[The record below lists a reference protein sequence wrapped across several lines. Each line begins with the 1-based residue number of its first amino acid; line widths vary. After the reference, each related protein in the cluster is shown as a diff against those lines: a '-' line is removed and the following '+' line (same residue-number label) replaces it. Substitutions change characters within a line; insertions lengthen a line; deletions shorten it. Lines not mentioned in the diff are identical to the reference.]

1 MPPQVQRRGFD
12 LTLDKVVKALYN
24 KIAISII
31 NNEKEEKEMPVFPK
45 AKKAQ
50 PKRLTKATKKF
61 LSVGPVIPYL
71 ETWNTRYGTSE
82 RIVYRQN
89 GKFIDSVSLDALR
102 KGTRVD

>member
-1 MPPQVQRRGFD
+1 M
-12 LTLDKVVKALYN
+12 TLDKVIRNLYN
-24 KIAISII
+24 RIATPKIKIKQ
-31 NNEKEEKEMPVFPK
+31 KEEKEMAVFPK

-61 LSVGPVIPYL
+61 LAVGPVIPYL
-71 ETWNTRYGTSE
+71 ETWDTRYGASE

-102 KGTRVD
+102 KGTKVPK

>member
-1 MPPQVQRRGFD
+1 M
-12 LTLDKVVKALYN
+12 TLDKVMQNLYN
-24 KIAISII
+24 RIATPKIKIKQ
-31 NNEKEEKEMPVFPK
+31 KEEKEMAVFPK

-61 LSVGPVIPYL
+61 LAVGPVIPYL

-102 KGTRVD
+102 KGTKVA

>member
-1 MPPQVQRRGFD
+1 M
-12 LTLDKVVKALYN
+12 TLDKIIINLYN
-24 KIAISII
+24 KIATPIT
-31 NNEKEEKEMPVFPK
+31 NNNKQKEEKEMPVFPK

-61 LSVGPVIPYL
+61 MAQGPVVPYL
-71 ETWNTRYGTSE
+71 EVWNTRYGTSE

-102 KGTRVD
+102 KGTKVA

>member
-1 MPPQVQRRGFD
+1 M
-12 LTLDKVVKALYN
+12 TLDKVIQNLYN
-24 KIAISII
+24 RIATPKIKIKQ
-31 NNEKEEKEMPVFPK
+31 KEEKEMAVFPK

-61 LSVGPVIPYL
+61 LAVGPVIPYL

-102 KGTRVD
+102 KGTKVA

>member
-1 MPPQVQRRGFD
+1 M
-12 LTLDKVVKALYN
+12 TLDKLLNNLYN
-24 KIAISII
+24 KIATLIT
-31 NNEKEEKEMPVFPK
+31 NNEKEDKEMPVFPK

-102 KGTRVD
+102 KGTKVD

>member
-1 MPPQVQRRGFD
+1 M
-12 LTLDKVVKALYN
+12 TLDKVVKALYN
-24 KIAISII
+24 KIATSIT
-31 NNEKEEKEMPVFPK
+31 NNYNQKEEKEMPVFPK

-102 KGTRVD
+102 KGTKVA

>member
-1 MPPQVQRRGFD
+1 

-24 KIAISII
+24 KIATSIT

-102 KGTRVD
+102 KGTKVD

>member
-1 MPPQVQRRGFD
+1 
-12 LTLDKVVKALYN
+12 LTLDKVIRNLYN
-24 KIAISII
+24 RIATPKIKIKQ
-31 NNEKEEKEMPVFPK
+31 KEEKEMAVFPK

-61 LSVGPVIPYL
+61 MAMGPVIPYL

-102 KGTRVD
+102 KGTKVA

>member
-1 MPPQVQRRGFD
+1 M
-12 LTLDKVVKALYN
+12 TLDKVIRNLYN
-24 KIAISII
+24 RIATPKMKIKQ
-31 NNEKEEKEMPVFPK
+31 KEEKEMAVFPK

-61 LSVGPVIPYL
+61 LAVGPVVPYL
-71 ETWNTRYGTSE
+71 ETWDTRYGASQ

-102 KGTRVD
+102 KGTKVPK

>member
-1 MPPQVQRRGFD
+1 
-12 LTLDKVVKALYN
+12 LTLDKVIRNLYN
-24 KIAISII
+24 RIATPKIKIKQ
-31 NNEKEEKEMPVFPK
+31 KEEKEMAVFPK

-61 LSVGPVIPYL
+61 LAVGPVIPYL

-102 KGTRVD
+102 KGTKVA

>member
-1 MPPQVQRRGFD
+1 
-12 LTLDKVVKALYN
+12 LTLDKVIRNLYN
-24 KIAISII
+24 RIATPKIEIKQ
-31 NNEKEEKEMPVFPK
+31 KEEKEMAVFPK

-61 LSVGPVIPYL
+61 LAVGPVIPYL

-102 KGTRVD
+102 KGTKVA

>member
-1 MPPQVQRRGFD
+1 MPAQVQRRGFV
-12 LTLDKVVKALYN
+12 LTLDKVIKALYN
-24 KIAISII
+24 KIATSIT
-31 NNEKEEKEMPVFPK
+31 NNEKEDKEMPVFPK

-102 KGTRVD
+102 KGTKVA

>member
-1 MPPQVQRRGFD
+1 M
-12 LTLDKVVKALYN
+12 LDKLIALLYN
-24 KIAISII
+24 GIETTITKQTTQ
-31 NNEKEEKEMPVFPK
+31 NNKKEDNKMAVFPK

-61 LSVGPVIPYL
+61 MAQGPVVPYL

-89 GKFIDSVSLDALR
+89 GKFIDSVSLASLR
-102 KGTRVD
+102 KGAKVA

>member
-1 MPPQVQRRGFD
+1 M
-12 LTLDKVVKALYN
+12 TLDKVVKAMYN
-24 KIAISII
+24 KIATTIT
-31 NNEKEEKEMPVFPK
+31 NNNKQKEEKEMAVFPK

-61 LSVGPVIPYL
+61 LAQGPVIPYL

-89 GKFIDSVSLDALR
+89 GKFIDSVSLASLR
-102 KGTRVD
+102 KGTRVA

>member
-1 MPPQVQRRGFD
+1 
-12 LTLDKVVKALYN
+12 LTLDKVIRNLYN
-24 KIAISII
+24 RIATPKIKIKQ
-31 NNEKEEKEMPVFPK
+31 KEEKEMAVFPK

-61 LSVGPVIPYL
+61 LAVGPVIPYL
-71 ETWNTRYGTSE
+71 ETWDTRYGASE

-102 KGTRVD
+102 KGTKVPK

>member
-1 MPPQVQRRGFD
+1 M
-12 LTLDKVVKALYN
+12 TLDKVIRNLYN
-24 KIAISII
+24 RIATPKIKIKQ
-31 NNEKEEKEMPVFPK
+31 KEEKEMAVFPK

-61 LSVGPVIPYL
+61 LAVGPVVPYL
-71 ETWNTRYGTSE
+71 ETWNTRYGSSE

-102 KGTRVD
+102 KGTKVA

>member
-1 MPPQVQRRGFD
+1 
-12 LTLDKVVKALYN
+12 LTLDKVIQNLYN
-24 KIAISII
+24 RIATPKIKIKQ
-31 NNEKEEKEMPVFPK
+31 KEEKEMAVFPK

-61 LSVGPVIPYL
+61 LAVGPVIPYL

-102 KGTRVD
+102 KGTKVA

>member
-1 MPPQVQRRGFD
+1 

-24 KIAISII
+24 KIATSII
-31 NNEKEEKEMPVFPK
+31 NNEKEDKEMPVFPK

-102 KGTRVD
+102 KGTKVD

>member
-1 MPPQVQRRGFD
+1 M
-12 LTLDKVVKALYN
+12 LDKLIGFLYN
-24 KIAISII
+24 GIETVITKQTTQ
-31 NNEKEEKEMPVFPK
+31 NKKEDNKMAVFPK

-61 LSVGPVIPYL
+61 LSVGPVVPYL
-71 ETWNTRYGTSE
+71 EVWNTRYGTSE

-102 KGTRVD
+102 KGAKVA

>member
-1 MPPQVQRRGFD
+1 
-12 LTLDKVVKALYN
+12 LTLDKVIHNLYN
-24 KIAISII
+24 RIATTIMKTKQ
-31 NNEKEEKEMPVFPK
+31 KEEKEMAVFPK

-61 LSVGPVIPYL
+61 LAMGPVIPYL

-102 KGTRVD
+102 KGTKVA